1 MSSARSPGYG
11 SNVTVGQKD
20 QSQKPTTKNGRPKGV
35 PYKRSYVACL
45 RCRSRKVKCDLDGE
59 PPCAKCRRE
68 HRECVFKS
76 EYKTGRQRQP
86 PRWVE
91 KSHEPELVANST
103 PASVGLTEERD
114 PAQPSTTRDKGCSS
128 NVGHQSASPRPSL
141 MERAMSKIMIVP
153 KSVDVLGT
161 PFPADSATGLED
173 VTTNSSSASSECSNP
188 QAGFTEQANPFVHG
202 HLDLDTIHPPL
213 APGVSRLSTVED
225 KTLEA
230 WSRYSLVRQRWLLA
244 QEAVTLVDL
253 FFKYLSPMSPVL
265 MSEFQNHST
274 HQRLITE
281 EPMLCTTILMIS
293 SRFFVLP
300 GAGGVVRSYMIHQRL
315 WQCCRGF
322 LEQVVLGR
330 GTHSAKRMSVLSI
343 IDSCL
348 LITDWHPRYADFPP
362 EDETSGDLCPSH
374 QPNQPY
380 GTSRSDSHLIRW
392 REDILEPSKQ
402 SDHFSWMLLGIA
414 TTLAYKSGL
423 FSDGPVI
430 EILDPKVQARSI
442 RTTKLLYVYLT
453 NLSVRLSCPTQLPEN
468 SISATQANSTLS
480 SDDPLAKDWDFFMD
494 CWLELVRLIKTASV
508 LFFESPAS
516 TQKQLLTGHYT
527 ILLDHFR
534 PSLTRWQEKFA
545 TYSNSLPQSL
555 RDLLLMEFQN
565 LRVYTHALSM
575 QAIVERGLARGMH
588 GTDPLQTNITSACFS
603 SSDYVFLQEVVDG
616 ASEILKTATKM
627 ALSGNLRYMP
637 VRQSLC
643 FISAA
648 IFLLKAISI
657 GSGSIAIQAS
667 LDILDDCIVA
677 LRSSPI
683 DDMDFSARFTTLIEK
698 RVARLRESLIGGMRH
713 ASNNINN
720 SEHHH
725 HHHHNQTNHD
735 ESRSSCH
742 EIGAAGEPSG
752 LLHVH
757 ATQNQVDL
765 ASAAVTENL
774 DMTSPGCADWWAR
787 PFDKSIAPFSSS
799 GNFVSSGLE
808 LDSLDFLWN
817 LPMENQYG
825 ELFP

>member
-1 MSSARSPGYG
+1 MAVTPSTSSARSPGCG
-11 SNVTVGQKD
+11 SSVTGGQKL
-20 QSQKPTTKNGRPKGV
+20 QSQKPATKNERPKGV

-45 RCRSRKVKCDLDGE
+45 RCRSRKVKCDLDAE

-76 EYKTGRQRQP
+76 DYKTGRQRQP

-91 KSHEPELVANST
+91 SSHEPEMTVNNT
-103 PASVGLTEERD
+103 PAPVGLTED
-114 PAQPSTTRDKGCSS
+114 MAHAQPSTTRDKGFSS
-128 NVGHQSASPRPSL
+128 NVSHQSAGPRPSL

-153 KSVDVLGT
+153 KSDDVLAT
-161 PFPADSATGLED
+161 PFPADSAIGLED
-173 VTTNSSSASSECSNP
+173 MASNISSASTDCSNL
-188 QAGFTEQANPFVHG
+188 QAHLTEQAIPSAHG
-202 HLDLDTIHPPL
+202 DLDLDVIRQPL
-213 APGVSRLSTVED
+213 APGVSRLSKVED

-244 QEAVTLVDL
+244 QEAVTLADL
-253 FFKYLSPMSPVL
+253 FFEYLSPMSPVL
-265 MSEFQNHST
+265 MSEYKNHST

-322 LEQVVLGR
+322 IEQVVLGR
-330 GTHSAKRMSVLSI
+330 GTYSAKRTSVLSI

-348 LITDWHPRYADFPP
+348 LITDWHPRYADFPS
-362 EDETSGDLCPSH
+362 EDEIGGDLCPSQ
-374 QPNQPY
+374 QPDQPY
-380 GTSRSDSHLIRW
+380 DTTRSDSHLIRW

-414 TTLAYKSGL
+414 TNLACKSGL
-423 FSDGPVI
+423 FSDGPVA
-430 EILDPKVQARSI
+430 ETLDPKVQARSI

-453 NLSVRLSCPTQLPEN
+453 NLSVRLSCPSHLPEN
-468 SISATQANSTLS
+468 SIFPTQGTSAIPRDN
-480 SDDPLAKDWDFFMD
+480 PLAKDWDFFMD

-516 TQKQLLTGHYT
+516 TQKQLLTGHYA
-527 ILLDHFR
+527 ILLDHFG
-534 PSLTRWQEKFA
+534 PSLTRWQAKFA

-555 RDLLLMEFQN
+555 RDLLLIEFQN

-575 QAIVERGLARGMH
+575 QAIVERALACGMS
-588 GTDPLQTNITSACFS
+588 GTDPLQTNITSTCFS
-603 SSDYVFLQEVVDG
+603 SSDYVFLQEVVNG

-657 GSGSIAIQAS
+657 GSGSIEIQAS
-667 LDILDDCIVA
+667 LDVLDDCIVA

-683 DDMDFSARFTTLIEK
+683 DDMDFSSRFATLIEK
-698 RVARLRESLIGGMRH
+698 RVAKFRDSFMVVRH
-713 ASNNINN
+713 NSNNINN
-720 SEHHH
+720 SAHH
-725 HHHHNQTNHD
+725 QNHPD
-735 ESRSSCH
+735 DSRPSYHEMSATGVSS
-742 EIGAAGEPSG
+742 ELSTFNAS
-752 LLHVH
+752 
-757 ATQNQVDL
+757 QDQVGP
-765 ASAAVTENL
+765 ASKATENL
-774 DMTSPGCADWWAR
+774 DKTSPGCADWWAR

-799 GNFVSSGLE
+799 GNFISSGLE